1 MDQHPLTGCFF
12 FAIIYLSFV
21 SLPTTA
27 VMPFG
32 RFSISGYRN
41 LPFQLRY
48 KMTIKVLVLKSGED
62 VIADVQEMMSS
73 ENQVMGY
80 FLTKPCVVKLQAK
93 ETNTDVSV
101 RMHPWMPFAREK
113 MIPLTTDWV
122 VTMVTPVESIQ
133 EMYEKQ
139 VLNDGKENDS
149 TTDSDEQSETDNS
162 D

>member
-1 MDQHPLTGCFF
+1 
-12 FAIIYLSFV
+12 
-21 SLPTTA
+21 
-27 VMPFG
+27 
-32 RFSISGYRN
+32 
-41 LPFQLRY
+41 
-48 KMTIKVLVLKSGED
+48 MTIKVLVLKSGED

-73 ENQVMGY
+73 SDQVIGY

-93 ETNTDVSV
+93 ETNNDVSV

-113 MIPLTTDWV
+113 MIPLSTDWV

-149 TTDSDEQSETDNS
+149 TTDSTEQSETSNS